1 MEMNSE
7 YNFRLT
13 ICCNIDLNGG
23 RLQFYLLIYAYKRTN
38 HITTQF
44 TLSLD
49 SNAIGPKP
57 AANDL
62 GNANEMRVLKAEHWI
77 FHIAITK
84 MKAI

>member
-44 TLSLD
+44 TLSL
-49 SNAIGPKP
+49 I
-57 AANDL
+57 
-62 GNANEMRVLKAEHWI
+62 EMPSDRNRRQMIWALR
-77 FHIAITK
+77 
-84 MKAI
+84 MKCEC